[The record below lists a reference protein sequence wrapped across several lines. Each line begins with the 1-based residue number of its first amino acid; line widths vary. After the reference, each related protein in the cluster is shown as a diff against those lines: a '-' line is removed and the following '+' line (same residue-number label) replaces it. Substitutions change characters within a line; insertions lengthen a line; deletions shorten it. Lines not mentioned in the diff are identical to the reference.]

1 MGIIGQSWENT
12 GNMLEQ
18 RIITH
23 GGFNVENYLCMM
35 DFPLPWLCLVGDLAQ
50 TFPVENAPEMGNL
63 CPGYPQL

>member
-50 TFPVENAPEMGNL
+50 TFPVENAPGFL
-63 CPGYPQL
+63 